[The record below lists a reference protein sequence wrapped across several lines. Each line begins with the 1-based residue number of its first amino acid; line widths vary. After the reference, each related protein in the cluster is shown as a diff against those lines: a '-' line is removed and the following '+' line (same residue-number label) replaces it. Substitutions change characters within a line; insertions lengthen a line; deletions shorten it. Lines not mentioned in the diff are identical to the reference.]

1 LMASANKI
9 EGEFSSHGAD
19 AADEGGFADFRNKG
33 FECVS
38 IDQDS
43 MISDAP
49 MMETP
54 RKRSIESLRPPPRD
68 MPPSL
73 SALELKEFKSTIGL
87 YGIGMKINTEVP
99 HVVRQVT
106 DLQDESGNS
115 LNHEVQV
122 GDVLILVD
130 NQPIHNLDLDA
141 LERSIFGEQ
150 YSLVALTLKSKHP
163 GNVKQLRVRR
173 HVLVRTFESCR
184 RFACFFHAHDT
195 ARPPH

>member
-1 LMASANKI
+1 MSSTAKFEADFASY
-9 EGEFSSHGAD
+9 G
-19 AADEGGFADFRNKG
+19 ADEGGFAEFRDKG

-38 IDQDS
+38 IDHES
-43 MISDAP
+43 RISDEP
-49 MMETP
+49 MMESP

-73 SALELKEFKSTIGL
+73 PALELKESKSTVGL

-99 HVVRQVT
+99 HVIRQVT
-106 DLQDESGNS
+106 GLQDENGNS

-141 LERSIFGEQ
+141 LERAFFGEQ
-150 YSLVALTLKSKHP
+150 NSLVALTLKSKQP

-184 RFACFFHAHDT
+184 RSACLVLHARSDAVH
-195 ARPPH
+195 

>member
-1 LMASANKI
+1 MASATKF
-9 EGEFSSHGAD
+9 EGPFATYE
-19 AADEGGFADFRNKG
+19 ADEGGFADFRNKG
-33 FECVS
+33 FECLS

-49 MMETP
+49 MMETL

-73 SALELKEFKSTIGL
+73 PALELKESKSTIGL
-87 YGIGMKINTEVP
+87 YGIGMKINPEVP
-99 HVVRQVT
+99 HIVRQVT
-106 DLQDESGNS
+106 DLQDENGDS

-122 GDVLILVD
+122 GDVLILVE

-141 LERSIFGEQ
+141 LERAIFGEQ
-150 YSLVALTLKSKHP
+150 FSLVALTLKSKQP
-163 GNVKQLRVRR
+163 GNVKKLRVRR

-184 RFACFFHAHDT
+184 RFTRFFHARDA
-195 ARPPH
+195 ARPSL

>member
-1 LMASANKI
+1 MTSITKLERDLASY
-9 EGEFSSHGAD
+9 G
-19 AADEGGFADFRNKG
+19 ADEGGFADFRSKG

-38 IDQDS
+38 IDQDP
-43 MISDAP
+43 IVSDAP

-68 MPPSL
+68 MPPFL
-73 SALELKEFKSTIGL
+73 PALELKEFKFTIGL

-99 HVVRQVT
+99 HVVRLVT
-106 DLQDESGNS
+106 DLQDENGCS
-115 LNHEVQV
+115 LNHEIQA

-130 NQPIHNLDLDA
+130 NQPIHNLDIDA
-141 LERSIFGEQ
+141 LERAIFGEQ
-150 YSLVALTLKSKHP
+150 YSLVSLTLKSKAP

-184 RFACFFHAHDT
+184 RFACFLHARDA
-195 ARPPH
+195 ARLPC